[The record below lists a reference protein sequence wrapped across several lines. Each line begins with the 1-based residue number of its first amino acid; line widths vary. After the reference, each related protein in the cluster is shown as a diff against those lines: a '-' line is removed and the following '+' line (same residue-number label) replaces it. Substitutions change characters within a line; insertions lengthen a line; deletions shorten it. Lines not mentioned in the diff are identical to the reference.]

1 MAKSEKLFE
10 ILELIKK
17 DSNLKP
23 KVLAQLCNI
32 SERAVYR
39 YLNTLSK
46 IGISVDF
53 QNGGYKL
60 KSDYIGIFR
69 NVNYDGL
76 EAIKFLLSEGMKTCE
91 DHDLLE
97 QGRDFLKLID
107 LNLYQEGKRQPKE
120 IEIIP
125 EHLRA
130 KYRGGII
137 TIGQGSKPDI
147 INPILTSETISVNLM
162 NLIFSSL
169 IKFDNTLKP
178 IPDIARFWEVSK
190 DGLVWTFI
198 IRDDI
203 YFHDD
208 IPLTAHDVEFTYSSI
223 INPKSISPIS
233 DRYELVDS
241 LETEGD
247 YIFRIILK
255 HPFAP
260 FIHRLDRSIAPK
272 HLLEN
277 VDIHKATFNHKPI
290 GSGPFRLVEWS
301 EDDTIVLDS
310 NRKYYRKDRP
320 VIDKVIFKTY
330 SDRNSALE
338 AMSKDEV
345 DITFNLTASDLLFVN
360 QRETYR
366 VYSVDGASYYSII
379 FNLLDPVFKDI
390 RLRKAL
396 DSAIDKDH
404 IIKNQ
409 LKQYGEVCTGPFGV
423 SSWAYNDKVKPISY
437 SLERT
442 KELLKTAGWSYNKKE
457 GIWHRNGKI
466 LEISLT
472 VPNISQALD
481 QIAIY
486 IRDQFLKVGI
496 MTEIVYIDDSKL
508 YETPFQAILTKIF
521 VGGDPYYSCIMWH
534 SEVGKRNLS
543 SYCNKFVDNLIEAG
557 KQTADLDERKAI
569 YHKIHEM
576 LHDDC
581 PAIFLAS
588 AAEYI
593 GSKYRFKNGRFLSLP
608 HFLTTIKD
616 WQIVDGGK
624 NEQARTLS
632 KINEDSNSC

>member
-1 MAKSEKLFE
+1 
-10 ILELIKK
+10 
-17 DSNLKP
+17 
-23 KVLAQLCNI
+23 
-32 SERAVYR
+32 
-39 YLNTLSK
+39 
-46 IGISVDF
+46 
-53 QNGGYKL
+53 
-60 KSDYIGIFR
+60 
-69 NVNYDGL
+69 
-76 EAIKFLLSEGMKTCE
+76 
-91 DHDLLE
+91 
-97 QGRDFLKLID
+97 
-107 LNLYQEGKRQPKE
+107 
-120 IEIIP
+120 
-125 EHLRA
+125 
-130 KYRGGII
+130 
-137 TIGQGSKPDI
+137 
-147 INPILTSETISVNLM
+147 
-162 NLIFSSL
+162 
-169 IKFDNTLKP
+169 
-178 IPDIARFWEVSK
+178 
-190 DGLVWTFI
+190 
-198 IRDDI
+198 
-203 YFHDD
+203 
-208 IPLTAHDVEFTYSSI
+208 
-223 INPKSISPIS
+223 
-233 DRYELVDS
+233 
-241 LETEGD
+241 
-247 YIFRIILK
+247 
-255 HPFAP
+255 
-260 FIHRLDRSIAPK
+260 
-272 HLLEN
+272 
-277 VDIHKATFNHKPI
+277 
-290 GSGPFRLVEWS
+290 
-301 EDDTIVLDS
+301 
-310 NRKYYRKDRP
+310 
-320 VIDKVIFKTY
+320 
-330 SDRNSALE
+330 
-338 AMSKDEV
+338 
-345 DITFNLTASDLLFVN
+345 
-360 QRETYR
+360 
-366 VYSVDGASYYSII
+366 
-379 FNLLDPVFKDI
+379 
-390 RLRKAL
+390 
-396 DSAIDKDH
+396 
-404 IIKNQ
+404 